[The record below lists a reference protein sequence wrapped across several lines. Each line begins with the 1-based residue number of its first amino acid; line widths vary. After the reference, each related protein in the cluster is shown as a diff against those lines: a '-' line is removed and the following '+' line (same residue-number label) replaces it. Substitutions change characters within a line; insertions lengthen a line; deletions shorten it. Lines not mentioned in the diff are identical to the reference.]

1 MSNFT
6 LELNEIIDYMGGTLI
21 NEFPT
26 DVLTIE
32 YLILSILDKKNS
44 HANMLLDNCLT
55 SQNIEGLRKIYVSV
69 LEEHSKQQVLPKS
82 VFFNDDLNKL
92 LDLSANEAD
101 KMGDKNVGSEHV
113 LLALLK
119 EENNFTE
126 KNVFEKFGLEYSF
139 VEKKCNMKEKPSK
152 KTKSYKKTTKQTP
165 KPTNGIPLKS
175 QVNTKAITSSTSE
188 HIKQYT
194 INLNKLAK
202 EGKLDEIIGRE
213 EEIREII
220 RILSRR
226 KKNNAVLVGQSGCG
240 KTSIINGIANMI
252 VNGEAPEVLSD
263 KEILM
268 LNPMALVSGTHFRG
282 MFEERINGLFTELK
296 KRGNYILFIDD
307 IHTVLRNGNKEKDGD
322 ISGVINT
329 ILTDG
334 TIKVIGTTTF
344 KEYRNTIE
352 NNPSLAMRF
361 QKVMVEPTTFD
372 ETVEIIKS
380 SKKYYEEY
388 HNVEY
393 TDKAI
398 VKTVTLA
405 ERYISDRTL
414 PDSAFDIIDL
424 AGANTS
430 VVTKDTDD
438 IKQLKKRIGEIESE
452 KMCALNN
459 GDFEKIDSLDAEN
472 NVLKADLADY
482 RRKGRNIGKK
492 EIVTETDIANVVSE
506 ITKIPVSSLNS
517 DEKERIRNIDKV
529 LKSEVIGQDESIDEI
544 CKIIKR
550 NKVGL
555 SDKSHNLGVF
565 LLLGGSG
572 TGKSL
577 TAKTIAKEIYGS
589 EKALIRIDMSEYSEK
604 HSVSKLYGTSSGYIG
619 YDDGGVLTNAIK
631 NKPYSVVL
639 LDEIEKADEAIYN
652 VFLQV
657 FDEGRL
663 TEGNGNTI
671 DCHNCIF
678 IMTSNIGAR
687 SSSELGKGV
696 GFTTNEDENK
706 KNIITKE
713 LKRKFTPEFLNRI
726 DKILFYNTLD
736 DDKLKDIV
744 KLELKRFNKRLNS
757 IEYNIVV
764 DDNVIDYIHTEAVK
778 EKELGAR
785 PINRLI
791 QSNIED
797 KITDLMLVNDYEPN
811 YVFHA
816 TCPSGNEIEVS

>member
-1 MSNFT
+1 MHNFT
-6 LELNEIIDYMGGTLI
+6 LELNDIIDYMGETLI

-26 DVLTIE
+26 NTLTIE

-55 SQNIEGLRKIYVSV
+55 SQNIEGLRAIYVSV
-69 LEEHSKQQVLPKS
+69 LEEHSKKQVLPKS
-82 VFFNDDLNKL
+82 VFFNEDLNKL
-92 LDLSANEAD
+92 LELSTIEAN

-113 LLALLK
+113 LLALLNEK
-119 EENNFTE
+119 NNFNE

-139 VEKKCNMKEKPSK
+139 VEKKCNTNEPPSK
-152 KTKSYKKTTKQTP
+152 KMKGGKKNIRQMPKTTDD
-165 KPTNGIPLKS
+165 IPLKS
-175 QVNTKAITSSTSE
+175 QVNTKAITSSATE

-202 EGKLDEIIGRE
+202 DGKLDEIIGRDK
-213 EEIREII
+213 EIMEIV
-220 RILSRR
+220 RVLSRR

-240 KTSIINGIANMI
+240 KTSIVNGIANMI

-282 MFEERINGLFTELK
+282 MFEERVNGLFSELK
-296 KRGNYILFIDD
+296 KRDKYILFIDD
-307 IHTVLRNGNKEKDGD
+307 IHTVLGNKNKEKDGD
-322 ISGVINT
+322 ISGFINT

-334 TIKVIGTTTF
+334 EIKVIGTTTF

-352 NNPSLAMRF
+352 NNASLAMRF
-361 QKVMVEPTTFD
+361 QKVMIEPTTFD
-372 ETVEIIKS
+372 ETLEIIKS

-398 VKTVTLA
+398 AKAVSLA
-405 ERYISDRTL
+405 ERYISDRAL
-414 PDSAFDIIDL
+414 PDSAFDVIDL

-430 VVTKDTDD
+430 VIEKDTST
-438 IKQLKKRIGEIESE
+438 IRQIKKRIGEIESE
-452 KMCALNN
+452 KARALNS

-482 RRKGRNIGKK
+482 RRKGKKMAKK
-492 EIVTETDIANVVSE
+492 EIITEVEIANVVSE
-506 ITKIPVSSLNS
+506 VTKIPVSSLNA
-517 DEKERIRNIDKV
+517 DEKEKIRNIDKI

-639 LDEIEKADEAIYN
+639 LDEIEKANEAIYN

-687 SSSELGKGV
+687 TSSELGQGI
-696 GFTTNEDENK
+696 GFTTNEEDNK
-706 KNIITKE
+706 KDIITKE

-726 DKILFYNTLD
+726 DKVLFYNRLD

-744 KLELKRFNKRLNS
+744 KLELKKFNKRLNS
-757 IEYNIVV
+757 IEYNITV
-764 DDNVIDYIHTEAVK
+764 DDNVVNYIHEKATK

-785 PINRLI
+785 PIHRLI

-797 KITDLMLVNDYEPN
+797 KITDLMLEHDYEPN

-816 TCPSGNEIEVS
+816 TCPSGKEIEVL